1 MEIIYTL
8 LVLLIIF
15 CLGAIMYIIYYNKLQ
30 DCKLKIDESESIIDE
45 NLRNKYDLL
54 INISNIINGV
64 IKDSKVSFDELNKL
78 KKEELSNYDLD
89 RKLNEFVILMNTINN
104 DYKELD
110 DNKDYIDNINKLK
123 RIDEELIAAKKFY
136 NTYIGDS
143 NELVRKFPSNIV
155 AKFHNIS
162 IKNFFDGKDMNDE
175 IIKDFKL

>member
-1 MEIIYTL
+1 MELIYA
-8 LVLLIIF
+8 LLIILILV
-15 CLGAIMYIIYYNKLQ
+15 CLGAIVYIFYYNRLQ
-30 DCKLKIDESESIIDE
+30 DCKLKIDNSESIIDE

-54 INISNIINGV
+54 INIGKIIENTV
-64 IKDSKVSFDELNKL
+64 KDKKISFKELNEL
-78 KKEELSNYDLD
+78 KSDELSNYELD
-89 RKLNEFVILMNTINN
+89 RKLNEYNILLNTLND

-110 DNKDYIDNINKLK
+110 ENNDYVEALNKLK
-123 RIDEELIAAKKFY
+123 RIDEQLTASKKFY

-155 AKFHNIS
+155 AKFHNIT

>member
-1 MEIIYTL
+1 MEFIYAI
-8 LVLLIIF
+8 LIILIIG

-54 INISNIINGV
+54 INIGNLIEGI
-64 IKDSKVSFDELNKL
+64 IKDDKVSFKELKDL

-89 RKLNEFVILMNTINN
+89 RKLNEFVILLNTINN

-110 DNKDYIDNINKLK
+110 ENNDYLDNMNKLK

-143 NELVRKFPSNIV
+143 NLLVRKFPSNIV
-155 AKFHNIS
+155 AKFHNIT